1 MPFGLLMPV
10 AAGWLF
16 DRTGTYRTV
25 FLGFAL
31 LFAAAV
37 ALCLYL
43 DRVETVRRLKM
54 AVALA

>member
-1 MPFGLLMPV
+1 MPV

-43 DRVETVRRLKM
+43 DRVETVRRPKS